1 MQSVL
6 TPSTSFLFFKPST
19 PCPHSFVVGYWFL
32 ECSFSG
38 VISAGCRSLQGVFC
52 GCVSSKWVNVIF
64 GAGWLELGMAASTED
79 ISSVLW
85 LCLKP
90 LCDNFCSL
98 QLFLASLFSYE
109 GSALFLQHSALLL
122 QQCPALP
129 GEQRRRMSCCVWGG
143 RSVLRGERTDMCAS
157 LLTQG
162 VIFTGSG
169 GRLRSSYCWFVF

>member
-52 GCVSSKWVNVIF
+52 GCVSSKWVNVVF
-64 GAGWLELGMAASTED
+64 GAAWLELGMAAYTEA

-85 LCLKP
+85 LCLTP
-90 LCDNFCSL
+90 LCDNFSSL
-98 QLFLASLFSYE
+98 QLFLSYLFSCE

-122 QQCPALP
+122 QRCSVLP
-129 GEQRRRMSCCVWGG
+129 GEQQKRMSCCVWGG
-143 RSVLRGERTDMCAS
+143 RSALRRDRTNVYAS
-157 LLTQG
+157 LLAQG
-162 VIFTGSG
+162 FIFTGSR
-169 GRLRSSYCWFVF
+169 GRLRSYCC

>member
-6 TPSTSFLFFKPST
+6 TPSTSVLFFKPST

-64 GAGWLELGMAASTED
+64 GAAWLELGMAAYTED

-85 LCLKP
+85 LCLTP
-90 LCDNFCSL
+90 LCDNFSSL
-98 QLFLASLFSYE
+98 ELFLSY
-109 GSALFLQHSALLL
+109 LLWR
-122 QQCPALP
+122 QCPVPATLSIAAPTASSSSWRAAEKDELLCLGWQVCSEEGQNRCMCLP
-129 GEQRRRMSCCVWGG
+129 SGPGG
-143 RSVLRGERTDMCAS
+143 HFYR
-157 LLTQG
+157 Q
-162 VIFTGSG
+162 
-169 GRLRSSYCWFVF
+169 

>member
-38 VISAGCRSLQGVFC
+38 VIRAGCRSLQGVFC

-64 GAGWLELGMAASTED
+64 GAGWLELGMATYTED

-85 LCLKP
+85 LCLTP
-90 LCDNFCSL
+90 LCDNFSSL
-98 QLFLASLFSYE
+98 QLFLSYLLFY
-109 GSALFLQHSALLL
+109 GSDAFML
-122 QQCPALP
+122 QCPVPATLSIAAP
-129 GEQRRRMSCCVWGG
+129 RASSFSWRVAAKDELLCLGWQVCSEKGQNRC
-143 RSVLRGERTDMCAS
+143 MC
-157 LLTQG
+157 LT
-162 VIFTGSG
+162 SG
-169 GRLRSSYCWFVF
+169 PEGNFYRQ

>member
-52 GCVSSKWVNVIF
+52 GCVCSKWVNVIF
-64 GAGWLELGMAASTED
+64 GAGWLELGMAAYTEN

-85 LCLKP
+85 LCLTPFVIISPVSNYFYPICVFMKAVP
-90 LCDNFCSL
+90 CSCNTQHFCSSSSWR
-98 QLFLASLFSYE
+98 AAE
-109 GSALFLQHSALLL
+109 KDELLCL
-122 QQCPALP
+122 EWQVCSGKGQNRCMCLTSGP
-129 GEQRRRMSCCVWGG
+129 GGQFYRP
-143 RSVLRGERTDMCAS
+143 
-157 LLTQG
+157 
-162 VIFTGSG
+162 
-169 GRLRSSYCWFVF
+169 